1 MRDEYGSELYRTA
14 LVKAL
19 LKVSGGKLDEN
30 VAQIVAQR
38 YVSNLD
44 FSSPE
49 LMHKGVSSVAR
60 ELIVKI
66 RKIHFQS

>member
-19 LKVSGGKLDEN
+19 LKVSGGKLDKN

>member
-1 MRDEYGSELYRTA
+1 MRDEDGSELYRTA

-19 LKVSGGKLDEN
+19 LKVSDGKLDEDI
-30 VAQIVAQR
+30 AQIVAQR
-38 YVSNLD
+38 YISNLD

-66 RKIHFQS
+66 RKNYFQS

>member
-1 MRDEYGSELYRTA
+1 MRDEYGSELYHTA

-19 LKVSGGKLDEN
+19 LKVSGRKLDEN

-38 YVSNLD
+38 YISNMD
-44 FSSPE
+44 FSSLE

-60 ELIVKI
+60 ELISKI
-66 RKIHFQS
+66 KLEYFRI

>member
-1 MRDEYGSELYRTA
+1 MYDEYGSELYHTA

-19 LKVSGGKLDEN
+19 LKVSDGKLDEN

-60 ELIVKI
+60 ELISKI
-66 RKIHFQS
+66 KKIHFHS

>member
-1 MRDEYGSELYRTA
+1 MRDEDGSELYRIA

-19 LKVSGGKLDEN
+19 LKVSDGKLDEDI
-30 VAQIVAQR
+30 AQIVAQR
-38 YVSNLD
+38 YISNLD

-66 RKIHFQS
+66 RKNYFQS

>member
-19 LKVSGGKLDEN
+19 LKVSGGKLDKN
-30 VAQIVAQR
+30 VDQIVAQR